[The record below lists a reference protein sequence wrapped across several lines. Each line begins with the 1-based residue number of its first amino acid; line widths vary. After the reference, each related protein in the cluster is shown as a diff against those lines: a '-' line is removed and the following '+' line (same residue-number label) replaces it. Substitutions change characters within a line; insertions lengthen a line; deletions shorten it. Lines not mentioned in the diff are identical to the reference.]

1 MSGWLASGP
10 KMPVHGQ
17 GHSVNKIW
25 EVSVLG
31 SGRCAARAWGLVLLM
46 ASDGDKD
53 LMSSKQE
60 LIVESRIS

>member
-1 MSGWLASGP
+1 MGGSLQDP
-10 KMPVHGQ
+10 RCPVHGE
-17 GHSVNKIW
+17 GHSVNTIW

-53 LMSSKQE
+53 LKSSKQE
-60 LIVESRIS
+60 LMVESRIS